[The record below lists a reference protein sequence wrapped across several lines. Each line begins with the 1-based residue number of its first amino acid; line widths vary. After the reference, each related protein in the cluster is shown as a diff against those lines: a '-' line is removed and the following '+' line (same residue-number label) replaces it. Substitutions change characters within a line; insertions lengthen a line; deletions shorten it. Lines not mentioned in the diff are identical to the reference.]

1 MKEKRFVFAVD
12 GGGTKTEGILADL
25 RGVTVERLVRGP
37 SNYQATGAEQAL
49 AVWTD
54 VLTGLLERAGAE
66 VSDLAAAGFG
76 LSGWDRPRD
85 EDTIRALVERLALP
99 CPVWMDN
106 DTYLIL
112 RAGTPDG
119 VGVGIVSGT
128 GANAAGENAK
138 GEKHRVAGLG
148 PEFGDLGGGS
158 DIGVRGLQAAF
169 RSIDGRGPATS
180 LVERIVKRF
189 RLERLD
195 DIVDYTLADSE
206 ASWSTTLITP
216 VVFDAA
222 AEGDTPALEIL
233 EWAGREL
240 GNAARAVARPLFQ
253 PDEAFPVVLGG
264 SVLQKGSVDRM
275 RDALIDEV
283 REEFPAA
290 SAVRLEARPVEGAVR
305 AALSLVGGASRP
317 ESARDG
323 PPTADTDR
331 GDS

>member
-1 MKEKRFVFAVD
+1 MKEKRYVLAVD
-12 GGGTKTEGILADL
+12 GGGTKTEGVLADL
-25 RGVTVERLVRGP
+25 RGATVARRIRGP
-37 SNYQATGAEQAL
+37 SNYQATGAEAAL

-54 VLTGLLERAGAE
+54 VLSGLLEEVGAE
-66 VSDLAAAGFG
+66 ATSLAAAGFG

-85 EDTIRALVERLALP
+85 EDNIRALVERLALP

-128 GANAAGENAK
+128 GANCAGENAA
-138 GEKHRVAGLG
+138 GRKHRVAGLG
-148 PEFGDLGGGS
+148 PEFGDLGGGT

-180 LVERIVKRF
+180 LVARIVTRF

-195 DIVDYTLADSE
+195 DIVDYTLADSQ

-216 VVFDAA
+216 LVFDAA
-222 AEGDTPALEIL
+222 ADGDVPALEIL
-233 EWAGREL
+233 DWAGREL
-240 GNAARAVARPLFQ
+240 GNAARAVARPLFST
-253 PDEAFPVVLGG
+253 DEAFPVVLGG

-275 RDALIDEV
+275 RDALLAEV
-283 REEFPAA
+283 RREFPVAH
-290 SAVRLEARPVEGAVR
+290 AVRLEARPVEGAVR
-305 AALSLVGGASRP
+305 AALSLIV
-317 ESARDG
+317 EE
-323 PPTADTDR
+323 
-331 GDS
+331 

>member
-1 MKEKRFVFAVD
+1 MKEQRFVLAVD
-12 GGGTKTEGILADL
+12 GGGTKTEGVLADL
-25 RGVTVERLVRGP
+25 QGTPVARCIRGP
-37 SNYQATGAEQAL
+37 SNYQATGADQAL
-49 AVWTD
+49 SVWTD
-54 VLTGLLERAGAE
+54 VLSGLLGEAGAE
-66 VSDLAAAGFG
+66 VSSLAAAGFG

-85 EDTIRALVERLALP
+85 EENIRTLVERLALP

-128 GANAAGENAK
+128 GANAAGENAA
-138 GEKHRVAGLG
+138 GAKHRVAGLG

-169 RSIDGRGPATS
+169 RSIDGRGPATT
-180 LVERIVKRF
+180 LVDRIVQRF

-222 AEGDTPALEIL
+222 AEGDGPALAIL
-233 EWAGREL
+233 DWAGREL
-240 GNAARAVARPLFQ
+240 GNAARAVARPLFGTG
-253 PDEAFPVVLGG
+253 EAFPVVLGG

-283 REEFPAA
+283 RKEFPAA
-290 SAVRLEARPVEGAVR
+290 HAVRLEARPVEGAVR

-323 PPTADTDR
+323 PPTEDVAR